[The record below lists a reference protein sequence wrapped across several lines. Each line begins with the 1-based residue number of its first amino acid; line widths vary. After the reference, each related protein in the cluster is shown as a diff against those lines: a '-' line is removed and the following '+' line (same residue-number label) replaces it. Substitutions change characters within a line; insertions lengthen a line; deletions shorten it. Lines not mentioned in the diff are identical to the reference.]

1 MPQYNATRLTSFKRM
16 FLVDEPLYNRLSA
29 NYKELSQT
37 TDGPP
42 GNETQETN
50 VEAGGGS
57 GGGGTDGGTSEEY
70 AVSVNNGDND
80 NAATTTTAPPS
91 SSSQQE
97 LPHSNDIFVE
107 TNPVVAATSTP
118 AVEEQ
123 QGKRRSILKVAN
135 EQEKDQIV
143 DYIPTAT
150 ATTPPTATESQEG
163 AAAAAAPT
171 SNTPYQIREICKS
184 TCRLCDQ
191 EITNLPELEK
201 HYNENHQQHQQ
212 QQQQQ
217 QENSQS
223 SMFECKVCTAFY
235 PDEETLN
242 KHIRNVHENPRK
254 RKYGSGELLDSEEEQ
269 LENLIEKSPIA
280 VKPAKKKP
288 KVAKE
293 FPCKFC
299 GRLFKTKTTASNHEK
314 AVHADMFNVDS
325 EANVN
330 SRPQRSS
337 KRKINYADSDNSEV
351 ENMFT
356 NKKRLTI
363 SKR

>member
-16 FLVDEPLYNRLSA
+16 FLVDEPLYNRLFA

-37 TDGPP
+37 TDGPGP

-50 VEAGGGS
+50 VEAEGGGG
-57 GGGGTDGGTSEEY
+57 GGGGTDGGTGEEY
-70 AVSVNNGDND
+70 VVPVNDADND
-80 NAATTTTAPPS
+80 NATTAPPT

-123 QGKRRSILKVAN
+123 RGKRSILKVAN

-143 DYIPTAT
+143 DYIPSAT
-150 ATTPPTATESQEG
+150 ATTPPTATESQEET
-163 AAAAAAPT
+163 AAPA

-201 HYNENHQQHQQ
+201 HYKENHQQ

-223 SMFECKVCTAFY
+223 SMFECKVCEAFY
-235 PDEETLN
+235 PNEETLN

-254 RKYGSGELLDSEEEQ
+254 RKYGSGELLDSEDEQ

-280 VKPAKKKP
+280 VKPVKKKP

-299 GRLFKTKTTASNHEK
+299 GRLFRTQRTASNHEK
-314 AVHADMFNVDS
+314 AVHPDMFNVDS
-325 EANVN
+325 ETNVN
-330 SRPQRSS
+330 SSSRPQRSS

-356 NKKRLTI
+356 NKKRLAI